1 MASTRRGFFAGAVA
15 SGVAAG
21 GLTEAAAQTPMPMAP
36 GRNEQKLVRRGRAIA
51 VAPNGGRLV
60 VAHDGRRTIAIAAG
74 GRRRI
79 VDVGGR
85 PVEVAVSPDG
95 KRAAATTGFW
105 DEPGLALVGLA
116 GGKPRRIAA
125 GPAPFGVAF
134 TPDGSRL
141 VVSGGEQEGT
151 LQIFDSR
158 TLRVLN
164 TVELGVCPRA
174 LALTRAGDAWVA
186 LNGSS
191 EVVRVDLDAARITRT
206 IQTRALPDRIAVS
219 ADAKRLLV
227 SHGGHRA
234 TRVSELEILG
244 GGQTQ
249 RRAGTMPSG
258 VAWGPRGTRLMALG
272 GSGEILVISAGGR
285 RRLHGVG
292 GSPRGLAVAGR
303 RAWTVDALSG
313 AIRSVKL

>member
-1 MASTRRGFFAGAVA
+1 MATTRRGFLAGAVA
-15 SGVAAG
+15 SGVAGPTLAD
-21 GLTEAAAQTPMPMAP
+21 AQTPMPMAP
-36 GRNEQKLVRRGRAIA
+36 GRNEQKLIRRGRAIA
-51 VAPNGGRLV
+51 VAPKGGRVV
-60 VAHDGRRTIAIAAG
+60 VAHDGRRTIAIAGG

-105 DEPGLALVGLA
+105 DEPGLALVGLT

-125 GPAPFGVAF
+125 GPAPFGVGF
-134 TPDGSRL
+134 SPDGSRL
-141 VVSGGEQEGT
+141 AVSGGEQEGA

-158 TLRVLN
+158 TLRLLN

-174 LALTRAGDAWVA
+174 LALTRGGDAWVA
-186 LNGSS
+186 LNGSN
-191 EVVRVDLDAARITRT
+191 EVVRVDLDGARITRT
-206 IQTRALPDRIAVS
+206 IRMSALPDRIAVS
-219 ADAKRLLV
+219 ADGKRLLV
-227 SHGGHRA
+227 SHGGHKA
-234 TRVSELEILG
+234 TRVSEIEILG
-244 GGQTQ
+244 GRQTQ
-249 RRAGTMPSG
+249 RPAGAMPSG
-258 VAWGPRGTRLMALG
+258 VAWGPRGTRLVALG
-272 GSGEILVISAGGR
+272 GTGEILAISAGGR